1 MIVEK
6 FDIGYDIK
14 KIYHIADIHIR
25 NLKRH
30 KEYKAQFNKL
40 YKIISQD
47 TKNAVC
53 VIAGDIVHAKTE
65 MSPELIS
72 MTENLLGSLANIMP
86 TIIIAG
92 NHDCN
97 LNNKSRLDA
106 LSPIVDALKN
116 KGLFYLRDTG
126 SYSFGDTD
134 FVVMSVFDGVK
145 DYPTSKI
152 SKAKNKI
159 ALYHGPI
166 ENSTTD
172 VGYRLVNYDMNVGSF
187 KGFDLVL
194 LGDIHKRQFLNGP
207 ETIAYPGSFIQQ
219 NHGENFDNHG
229 ILVWDVEKR
238 KSKYIHVDNDY
249 GYYTLKVKDGKLPD
263 LSKVPKF
270 PRLRVQ
276 FEKTAVADTQT
287 IIVELKRRFNVQ
299 DIVVNKLDRLS
310 QVKFGDKS
318 VMSAIGE
325 VRDQN
330 YQNKLIG
337 DYIDR
342 NYEGVNSEILKNIRD
357 VNKEV
362 NNKIGGIKISR
373 NIIWKPKTFEF
384 SNMFSYGGNNKI
396 DFQNM
401 TGLHGIFAPNHSGKS
416 AFLDAISYCC
426 FDKCSRTKTGSSVLN
441 NKKSRFYCKLNFE
454 IDGSDYFIE
463 RKASKQ
469 KSGHVRVDVNF
480 WMTGEGGEA
489 ISLNGEQR
497 KDTNANIRG
506 YIGTYEDF
514 ELTCLSV
521 QNDNTGFIDKS
532 QSERKDC
539 LAQFLDLDI
548 FEELFQTANEDM
560 KDVNALLKE
569 FQKQDFATTLADSK
583 NALEALTNKYDELKL
598 EKEGITKKR
607 QKIEKLILDN
617 TKKLHKIDSSIVDI
631 KALKSDEK
639 VQQKSKSDLAKLAE
653 GIKNKAATLYKRSKV
668 ENKRL
673 SKYDE
678 IKLNSELKD
687 LNDIREKKELL
698 EKAILSLK
706 NKVEVKMSKIEVLEG
721 LNPDCEFCM
730 TNNIIKDAKTV
741 EQELIEDKK
750 YARKLVNNK
759 KQFIAK
765 INGFNGVEKE
775 LNTVERLKENI
786 RTFDLEISQFKDKHN
801 IAKGKK
807 ALVIKTLNDTKKK
820 IENYHNNINFIKE
833 NKITQNRI
841 DKYSDNL
848 AEVKLSIEALTDEVT
863 KYYGK
868 INVVKNTISSI
879 KKSIRNIKEL
889 EAKYQAYEFYLD
901 AVSRNGIPYE
911 LISLVMPMVQD
922 EINNILSQ
930 IVDFGIIFEVDGKNI
945 NTYIKYDDNNIWGLE
960 LTSGMEKFIASL
972 AIRSSLINI
981 SNLPRPT
988 FIAIDEG
995 FGNLDSDN
1003 LNSIFMF
1010 FNYLKSQ
1017 FDFVFIISHLDVMRD
1032 VVDQL
1037 IEIKV
1042 ENGHSQIKY

>member
-1 MIVEK
+1 MIAK
-6 FDIGYDIK
+6 RFDIGYDIK
-14 KIYHIADIHIR
+14 KIYHIADVHIR

-30 KEYKAQFNKL
+30 KEYRAQFKKL

-47 TKNAVC
+47 TENAVC
-53 VIAGDIVHAKTE
+53 VVAGDIVHAKTE

-72 MTENLLGSLANIMP
+72 MTEALLESLANIMP
-86 TIIIAG
+86 TIVIAG

-116 KGLFYLRDTG
+116 DNLFYLKDTG
-126 SYSFGDTD
+126 NYSFGDTD
-134 FVVMSVFDGVK
+134 FVVMSVFDEPK
-145 DYPTSKI
+145 TYPTSNV
-152 SKAKNKI
+152 SRAKNKI

-172 VGYRLVNYDMNVGSF
+172 VGYRLVNYDMNVASF

-194 LGDIHKRQFLNGP
+194 LGDIHKKQFLNGP
-207 ETIAYPGSFIQQ
+207 ETIAYPGSLIQQ
-219 NHGENFDNHG
+219 NHGESFDNHG
-229 ILVWDVEKR
+229 VLIWDVEKR
-238 KSKYIHVDNDY
+238 ESEYVHIDNDY
-249 GYYTLKVKDGKLPD
+249 GYYTIKVENGKLPD
-263 LSKVPKF
+263 LSRVPKF

-310 QVKFGDKS
+310 QVKFGDKNI
-318 VMSAIGE
+318 MSAIGE

-330 YQNKLIG
+330 YQNKLIV
-337 DYIDR
+337 DYINR
-342 NYEGVNSEILKNIRD
+342 NYEDVDKDTLRNVRV
-357 VNKEV
+357 VNKEI
-362 NNKIGGIKISR
+362 NNKIGDIKISR

-401 TGLHGIFAPNHSGKS
+401 SGLYGIFAPNHSGKS

-441 NKKSRFYCKLNFE
+441 NKKSRFYCKINLE

-463 RKASKQ
+463 RKANKQ
-469 KSGHVRVDVNF
+469 KNGHVRVDVNF
-480 WMTGEGGEA
+480 WMIGEDGET

-548 FEELFQTANEDM
+548 FEELFQTANEDL

-569 FQKQDFATTLADSK
+569 FQKQDFSTTLADSK
-583 NALEALTNKYDELKL
+583 NSLETLNEKYDEIKL
-598 EKEGITKKR
+598 EKDSITKR
-607 QKIEKLILDN
+607 GQKIEKLILDN
-617 TKKLHKIDSSIVDI
+617 TKRLHKIDSSIVDI
-631 KALKSDEK
+631 KGLKVTEK
-639 VQQKSKSDLAKLAE
+639 TQQKTYNDITKLAE
-653 GIKNKAATLYKRSKV
+653 VIKGKASTSYKSSKI
-668 ENKRL
+668 ESKKLN
-673 SKYDE
+673 KYDE
-678 IKLNSELKD
+678 VKLNKELVSLNNSKSE
-687 LNDIREKKELL
+687 KELL

-706 NKVEVKMSKIEVLEG
+706 NKVEVKISKIGVLEG

-741 EQELIEDKK
+741 EKELVEDKK
-750 YARKLVNNK
+750 YGRKLVNDK
-759 KQFIAK
+759 RQITLRIKE
-765 INGFNGVEKE
+765 FNGIEKD
-775 LNTVERLKENI
+775 LKSIEGLKANI
-786 RTFDLEISQFKDKHN
+786 KIFDLEVSQFKDKFN
-801 IAKGKK
+801 VAKSKK
-807 ALVIKTLNDTKKK
+807 ALVLKTLNDTKKN
-820 IENYHNNINFIKE
+820 IENYYDNINFIKE
-833 NKITQNRI
+833 NKTIQDRI
-841 DKYSDNL
+841 DKYTESLTEIKDT
-848 AEVKLSIEALTDEVT
+848 IEDLTDEAT

-868 INVVKNTISSI
+868 INVVKSTISSI
-879 KKSIRNIKEL
+879 KKSIKNIKQL
-889 EAKYQAYEFYLD
+889 EAKYRAYEYYLD

-930 IVDFGIIFEVDGKNI
+930 IVDFGVIFEVDGKNI

-1017 FDFVFIISHLDVMRD
+1017 FDFVFIISHLDAMRD
-1032 VVDQL
+1032 IVDQL

-1042 ENGHSQIKY
+1042 TNGHSQIKY